1 MNKFFATLS
10 LGVISQVEAV
20 MRFDYPAFEAGF
32 NANRDDLDDAQIEG
46 LFGDMTA

>member
-10 LGVISQVEAV
+10 LGVISQVEAA

-32 NANRDDLDDAQIEG
+32 NANRNDLDDLEIEA
-46 LFGDMTA
+46 LFGKMTD